1 MMTAQLD
8 IKGFVKIY
16 DPETAE
22 VFYDGH
28 NAIHYENFSQ
38 ALALAVANQQ
48 YGWIHDMAFGNGGSA
63 VDSTGVITYL
73 PTNTSGSSSTLY
85 NETYYKTVD
94 TYSNNNLDKTRN
106 KIEIRHIP
114 GTVYTDIFITCT
126 LDYGEPAGQLA
137 FDNSTLINDSF
148 VFDELGLK
156 YWDGTTNNNGKLLT
170 HVVFHPIQKSL
181 NRLIQIDYTI
191 RVQTLTSLTTAA

>member
-8 IKGFVKIY
+8 IQGFVKIY

-73 PTNTSGSSSTLY
+73 PTNTSGSGSALY
-85 NETYYKTVD
+85 NETYYKTID

-106 KIEIRHIP
+106 KMEIRHVP

-156 YWDGTTNNNGKLLT
+156 FWDGSTNNAGKLLT

>member
-8 IKGFVKIY
+8 IKGFVKIF
-16 DPETAE
+16 DPTSGEIF
-22 VFYDGH
+22 VDKF

-73 PTNTSGSSSTLY
+73 PTNTSGSNSGLY
-85 NETYYKTVD
+85 NETYFKTVD

-156 YWDGTTNNNGKLLT
+156 YWDGTTNNSGKLLT

>member
-73 PTNTSGSSSTLY
+73 PTNTSGSNSGLY
-85 NETYYKTVD
+85 NETYFKTVD

-156 YWDGTTNNNGKLLT
+156 YWDGTTNNSGKLLT